1 MESTRWE
8 QIQALFHDTADK
20 PPGERLPYLTAAAG
34 GDRALIGEVLAM
46 LEEDAS
52 ASLLLDRDIAQVA
65 GNLLSQPDNTDLV
78 HQDFGPYKL
87 RELLGEGGMGVVY
100 LAERQDLA
108 SLAAIK
114 ILRDA
119 WMSPARR
126 ERFAIEQRTLAQLNH
141 PSIARLYDADT
152 LPDGTPWFAMEYVD
166 GVPLTEFCQV
176 RKCSI
181 AERLRLFR
189 AVCEAVEYAH
199 RHAILHRDLKP
210 SNILVKPDGSVR
222 LLDFGIAKQL
232 EADTDSLQH
241 TRTALRF
248 MTPAYA
254 APEQIRG
261 QSASIQSDVYALGA
275 IIYDLLA
282 GRPAFDP
289 AEKSLSEF
297 ERMVLEREPEKPS
310 AVRGAALHASKA
322 EWADLDVL
330 CGAAMHKDPAR
341 RYRSVEALIRDLDH
355 YFKGEPL
362 ESRPDTIAY
371 RLAKFTRRHATAV
384 TASAVV
390 LLTIASLSVFF
401 VVRLTEARNAALRQA
416 ARTKRIQSF
425 TFSLFNGGDKDAG
438 PAEDLRVV
446 ALVDRGV
453 QEARSLQAE
462 PAVQAELY
470 QTLGVLYQNLG
481 KLDQADSMLQQALA
495 QRRALLRQKASD
507 VSRVDVAESQIALA
521 LLRSDQARLDE
532 SEQLARDGLD
542 IVRHDLPP
550 SNPAVLKAETAYGK
564 VLEVSGQYP
573 KAIAFMEQALKFRQA
588 SRADSPELA
597 DALSELA
604 SNHFYAGHYD
614 TCETLFNRVLA
625 MHRRFLGNGHPKV
638 AEDLI
643 DLGATQM
650 ERGHYQDSE
659 KYDREAVAIDEKF
672 YGPDHPETASA
683 LTQLGRSLNYEKRP
697 DEAGVLL
704 RRALAIQERVH
715 GPVHP
720 AVASALNELGNIA
733 STSGHYAD
741 AEAAFQRMVDIYRA
755 VYHDRHY
762 LIGTA
767 QSNLATVYVGEKQY
781 ARAEAL
787 YREAIRRFT
796 ETLPPNHTNIG
807 VARIKLG
814 RALLLQNRY
823 AEAEQESLA
832 GYGILKPQ
840 MSPSASWMV
849 NARKDLR
856 AICTALGQGDKA
868 REFAD
873 PPPAQHP

>member
-1 MESTRWE
+1 MERTRWE

-20 PPGERLPYLTAAAG
+20 PPDERLPYLTAVAG
-34 GDRALIGEVLAM
+34 GDRGLIDEVLAM
-46 LEEDAS
+46 LEEDVS

-65 GNLLSQPDNTDLV
+65 GRVLAQPENTDLI
-78 HQDFGPYKL
+78 QQEFGPYKL

-100 LAERQDLA
+100 LAERQDLG

-141 PSIARLYDADT
+141 PYIARLYDADT

-166 GVPLTEFCQV
+166 GLPLTEFCRV
-176 RKCSI
+176 RNCSI

-189 AVCEAVEYAH
+189 AVCEAVDHAH
-199 RHAILHRDLKP
+199 RHAILHRDIKP
-210 SNILVKPDGSVR
+210 SNILVTEDGAVR

-232 EADTDSLQH
+232 EADTDSLAH
-241 TRTALRF
+241 TRTAVRF

-261 QSASIQSDVYALGA
+261 QSASIQTEVYALGE
-275 IIYDLLA
+275 IFYELLA
-282 GRPAFDP
+282 GRPAFEP
-289 AEKSLSEF
+289 AGKSLGEF
-297 ERMVLEREPEKPS
+297 ERMILEQEPERPS
-310 AVRGAALHASKA
+310 VVRGAGLRAGKA

-330 CGAAMHKDPAR
+330 CAAAMHRDPAR

-362 ESRPDTIAY
+362 ESRPDTLAY
-371 RLAKFTRRHATAV
+371 RLAKFTRRHAAAV
-384 TASAVV
+384 IASAVV
-390 LLTIASLSVFF
+390 LLTVASLVVFF
-401 VVRLTEARNAALRQA
+401 VVRLTEARNTALLQA

-425 TFSLFNGGDKDAG
+425 MFSLFNGGDKDAG

-453 QEARSLQAE
+453 EEAQALQTE

-481 KLDQADSMLQQALA
+481 KLDQADSLLRQALD
-495 QRRALLRQKASD
+495 QRAALLRRKAPD
-507 VSRVDVAESQIALA
+507 VGPVDVAESRIALA

-532 SEQLARDGLD
+532 SEQLARAGLD
-542 IVRHDLPP
+542 VIRHDLPAA
-550 SNPAVLKAETAYGK
+550 NPAVLKAETAYSK
-564 VLEVSGQYP
+564 VLEVRGQYA
-573 KAIAFMEQALKFRQA
+573 KAIAFLEQALKAREI
-588 SRADSPELA
+588 SRADSPEFA

-614 TCETLFNRVLA
+614 TCETLFNRVLT
-625 MHRRFLGNGHPKV
+625 MHRRFYGNGHPKV

-659 KYDREAVAIDEKF
+659 KYDREAVAINEKF

-683 LTQLGRSLNYEKRP
+683 LTQLGRSLYYEKRY
-697 DEAGVLL
+697 DEAGILL
-704 RRALAIQERVH
+704 RRALAIQERVR

-733 STSGHYAD
+733 STSGHYVD

-755 VYHDRHY
+755 VYHDHHY

-767 QSNLATVYVGEKQY
+767 QSNLATVYIREKQY

-796 ETLPPNHTNIG
+796 ETLPPNHTSIG
-807 VARIKLG
+807 IARIKLG

-823 AEAEQESLA
+823 HEAELESLA

-840 MSPSASWMV
+840 MSASTSWMV

-856 AICTALGQGDKA
+856 TIYTELGQPDRA

-873 PPPAQHP
+873 PPEAQHP

>member
-1 MESTRWE
+1 MERTRWE
-8 QIQALFHDTADK
+8 QIQALFHDAADK
-20 PPGERLPYLTAAAG
+20 PADERLPYLTAAAG
-34 GDRALIGEVLAM
+34 GDQRLIDEVLAM

-65 GNLLSQPDNTDLV
+65 GRVLAQPENTDFV

-100 LAERQDLA
+100 LAQRQDLG

-126 ERFAIEQRTLAQLNH
+126 ERFSVEQRTLAQLNH

-166 GVPLTEFCQV
+166 GVPLTEFCHA
-176 RKCSI
+176 RNCSI

-189 AVCEAVEYAH
+189 AVCEAVDYAH

-210 SNILVKPDGSVR
+210 SNILVKQDGAVR

-232 EADTDSLQH
+232 EADADSLAH

-275 IIYDLLA
+275 ILYELLA

-289 AEKSLSEF
+289 SEKPLSEF

-310 AVRGAALHASKA
+310 VVRGAALRASNS

-330 CGAAMHKDPAR
+330 CAAAMHKDPAR

-362 ESRPDTIAY
+362 ESRPDTLAY
-371 RLAKFTRRHATAV
+371 RVAKFFRRHAAAV
-384 TASAVV
+384 TASAAV
-390 LLTIASLSVFF
+390 LLTVTSLVVFF
-401 VVRLTEARNAALRQA
+401 VIRLAEARNTAVGQA
-416 ARTKRIQSF
+416 ARTKRIQTF
-425 TFSLFNGGDKDAG
+425 MFSLFNGGDRDAG

-453 QEARSLQAE
+453 QEAQSLQAE

-481 KLDQADSMLQQALA
+481 KLDQADSMLQQALE
-495 QRRALLRQKASD
+495 QRRALLRRKAPD

-532 SEQLARDGLD
+532 SEQLARAGLD
-542 IVRHDLPP
+542 VIRHDLPP
-550 SNPAVLKAETAYGK
+550 ANSAVLKAETAYGK
-564 VLEVSGQYP
+564 VLEVRGQYP
-573 KAIAFMEQALKFRQA
+573 KAIAFMEQALSAHQS
-588 SRADSPELA
+588 SRGDSPELA

-614 TCETLFNRVLA
+614 ICDTLFNRVLA
-625 MHRRFLGNGHPKV
+625 MHRRFYGNGHPKV
-638 AEDLI
+638 AQDLM

-659 KYDREAVAIDEKF
+659 KYDREAVAINERF

-683 LTQLGRSLNYEKRP
+683 LTKLGRSLYYEKRY
-697 DEAGVLL
+697 DEAGALL

-733 STSGHYAD
+733 ASSGHYAD
-741 AEAAFQRMVDIYRA
+741 AEAAFRRVVDIYRT
-755 VYHDRHY
+755 VYHDHHY

-767 QSNLATVYVGEKQY
+767 QSNLATVYIGEKQY
-781 ARAEAL
+781 GRAEAL

-796 ETLPPNHTNIG
+796 ESLPPNHTSIG
-807 VARIKLG
+807 IARIKLG

-823 AEAEQESLA
+823 AEAEQESFA

-849 NARKDLR
+849 AARKDLC
-856 AICTALGQGDKA
+856 AIYTALGQPDRA

-873 PPPAQHP
+873 PAPAQHP